1 MNFVYVYKKMALN
14 PIKVKVKK
22 LTPEA
27 KIPFIGSYNAAG
39 FDIYSKIIQWRIH
52 NISERILVKPKTE
65 DYLLGYIEG
74 LRAILKDKTKIE
86 KLYQQFKKK

>member
-1 MNFVYVYKKMALN
+1 MIWTKFITWLAEPNPQKVFKDNIESLN
-14 PIKVKVKK
+14 TTIV
-22 LTPEA
+22 TP
-27 KIPFIGSYNAAG
+27 G